1 MAPRYML
8 ADIPEWRHRRERTR
22 DMKFKRL
29 PARYGAL
36 LLPLTLSLLMSGV
49 VSFIATLKS
58 VGMVSNIA
66 GLWLGAWQVS
76 FLIAFPTL
84 LVVLPL
90 VRRIVALLVEP
101 AGPPQ

>member
-1 MAPRYML
+1 M
-8 ADIPEWRHRRERTR
+8 T
-22 DMKFKRL
+22 FKRL

-36 LLPLTLSLLMSGV
+36 LMPLTLSLLMSGV

-58 VGMVSNIA
+58 VGVVSNLA
-66 GLWLGAWQVS
+66 DLWLGAWQVS

-90 VRRIVALLVEP
+90 VRRIVSLLVEP
-101 AGPPQ
+101 EERPQ

>member
-1 MAPRYML
+1 M
-8 ADIPEWRHRRERTR
+8 T
-22 DMKFKRL
+22 FKRL

-36 LLPLTLSLLMSGV
+36 LMPLTLSLLMSGV

-58 VGMVSNIA
+58 VGVVSNIA
-66 GLWLGAWQVS
+66 DLWLGAWQVS

-90 VRRIVALLVEP
+90 VRRLVAFLVEP
-101 AGPPQ
+101 EAPSQ

>member
-1 MAPRYML
+1 M
-8 ADIPEWRHRRERTR
+8 T
-22 DMKFKRL
+22 FKRL

-36 LLPLTLSLLMSGV
+36 LMPLTLSLLMSGV

-58 VGMVSNIA
+58 VGPVSNLA
-66 GLWLGAWQVS
+66 DLWLGAWQVS

-90 VRRIVALLVEP
+90 VRRIVSLLVEP
-101 AGPPQ
+101 EERPQ